1 MPQQQGYSFQPGQP
15 SFYIPTMPQ
24 GQRAFIAQPVSQM
37 TRPRWQSPQVRGMQG
52 GYPNQVGQVRA
63 GGQRPRHPGMQAR
76 RETPYNA
83 GVQGRN
89 MSHQVMRAGGPVP
102 PQRASYKLNQ
112 NARNQYPQP
121 QAAMPAAAQAEPQA
135 ASVSFE
141 NLISFDN
148 WF

>member
-1 MPQQQGYSFQPGQP
+1 
-15 SFYIPTMPQ
+15 
-24 GQRAFIAQPVSQM
+24 
-37 TRPRWQSPQVRGMQG
+37 
-52 GYPNQVGQVRA
+52 
-63 GGQRPRHPGMQAR
+63 MQAR